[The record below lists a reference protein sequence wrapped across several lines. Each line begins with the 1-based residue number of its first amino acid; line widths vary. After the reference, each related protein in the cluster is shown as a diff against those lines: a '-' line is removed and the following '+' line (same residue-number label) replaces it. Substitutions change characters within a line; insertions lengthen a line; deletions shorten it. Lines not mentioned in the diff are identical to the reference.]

1 MEIFFIVHLILMPLG
16 FLLLAGGVI
25 TVRYLRKKMWWF
37 RLHKMLG
44 GLATV
49 FFIAGGLSAFLMVS
63 LAGRNHFSVPHTWLG
78 AGTIVLMVTTLT
90 AGFLQTRVGNKK
102 RMRLMHRIAG
112 RTVAGLSLAA
122 VVTGAITAGI
132 IPIL

>member
-25 TVRYLRKKMWWF
+25 TVRYLRKRMWWF

-44 GLATV
+44 VLATI
-49 FFIAGGLSAFLMVS
+49 FFVTGGFAAVLMVY
-63 LAGRNHFSVPHTWLG
+63 LAGKTHFSVPHTWLG
-78 AGTIVLMVTTLT
+78 AGTIVLMAATLT

-102 RMRLMHRIAG
+102 RMRLIHRIAG
-112 RTVAGLSLAA
+112 RTVTGLSLIT
-122 VVTGAITAGI
+122 VITGTIAAGI
-132 IPIL
+132 I